1 MSEKRDWTEAEFAV
15 LRGLWAEGLSASAIG
30 GRMGRTKNSVLGCVH
45 RLTLP
50 GRASPIAAKG
60 SGVAPKQQRRAAL
73 LGVGKVRGEN
83 SLAGGTLAALGVVP
97 AGEVRLAPEPV
108 APKYAG
114 VSRPCCWPIGEPR
127 AKGFRFSDAAGVPGR
142 PYCAEHCDRAYVA
155 PAVRSEASV
164 AADEARRAAAH
175 ARMARGGGFPVVVLG
190 PEFGG

>member
-1 MSEKRDWTEAEFAV
+1 MSDNRPWTPAEAHK
-15 LRGLWAEGLSASAIG
+15 LRELWAQGLSASAIG
-30 GRMGRTKNSVLGCVH
+30 LQMTRSKYSVLGAVH
-45 RLTLP
+45 RLSLP

-127 AKGFRFSDAAGVPGR
+127 AKDFRFCDVAGVPGR
-142 PYCAEHCDRAYVA
+142 PYCAEHCERAYVA
-155 PAVRSEASV
+155 PAVRSEASF

-190 PEFGG
+190 SEFGG

>member
-108 APKYAG
+108 ALL
-114 VSRPCCWPIGEPR
+114 
-127 AKGFRFSDAAGVPGR
+127 
-142 PYCAEHCDRAYVA
+142 
-155 PAVRSEASV
+155 
-164 AADEARRAAAH
+164 ADRRAA
-175 ARMARGGGFPVVVLG
+175 RQGFPLLRRG
-190 PEFGG
+190 RGAGTSLLRRALRSGLCGAGGAVGGQCRGR